1 MRSHERIQWKT
12 SPKDFFIQLREFHIP
27 GERIY
32 KFAPLLY
39 AKIELEIQVLKTTFC
54 QMAKWLN

>member
-32 KFAPLLY
+32 KFASLLY

-54 QMAKWLN
+54 

>member
-27 GERIY
+27 GEGIY
-32 KFAPLLY
+32 KFASPLY
-39 AKIELEIQVLKTTFC
+39 AKIELEIHQVLKTTFC
-54 QMAKWLN
+54 

>member
-32 KFAPLLY
+32 KFVTLLY
-39 AKIELEIQVLKTTFC
+39 AKIELEIQVFENNILLNR
-54 QMAKWLN
+54 KWLN